1 MNQRQVKVAVLGST
15 TRSEHISPNS
25 SSSTSDGCRTIG
37 SESVSPTAQTKVFQ
51 RCLID
56 KGIRASEG
64 SRGKLNI
71 EQAGIH
77 VFSQTNLGEDEMH
90 HRSLTENDRFGFFLM
105 LAGTVPPTPTPLSLL
120 STAECFRF
128 FDEPATVCEELMSVS
143 ISMRVV
149 VR

>member
-1 MNQRQVKVAVLGST
+1 M
-15 TRSEHISPNS
+15 
-25 SSSTSDGCRTIG
+25 
-37 SESVSPTAQTKVFQ
+37 
-51 RCLID
+51 ID

-105 LAGTVPPTPTPLSLL
+105 LAGTVPLDPTPLSLL
-120 STAECFRF
+120 STADSASSINPSRLRGTHVGVNFDAGGSAITVTDRPTRGFRSST
-128 FDEPATVCEELMSVS
+128 PHHNVAA
-143 ISMRVV
+143 
-149 VR
+149 